1 MVCLRMRKP
10 HFFGM
15 SSWVRNN
22 KKHHWIFGHSSKD
35 KELLTNVYCFKS
47 WKLAVQ
53 SFSLNNSFPLQPH
66 VWLNHDYGSIASP
79 QISQPFCIFSS
90 LNYSPTWISKHG
102 DVPKKKCLLGDII
115 WRNVATATTWLLGFW
130 LKDLPKK
137 KRCVSWVKLSSFG
150 YRHLSNWQNLW
161 VFKWI
166 PSLKLT

>member
-22 KKHHWIFGHSSKD
+22 KKHHFQGQRTTHERVLLHIMEVGSSIIQSTQFIPFTTASCLIEPWLWEYNFTTYRNVSAFFHHWIIHQPGF
-35 KELLTNVYCFKS
+35 
-47 WKLAVQ
+47 Q
-53 SFSLNNSFPLQPH
+53 SMEMFQ
-66 VWLNHDYGSIASP
+66 
-79 QISQPFCIFSS
+79 
-90 LNYSPTWISKHG
+90 
-102 DVPKKKCLLGDII
+102 KKCLLGDII
-115 WRNVATATTWLLGFW
+115 WRNLATVTFWLLGFW

-137 KRCVSWVKLSSFG
+137 KRWVSWVKLSSFS

>member
-1 MVCLRMRKP
+1 MSQNEEASFLWNVEFSEKQSETPLNFWALFKGQRTTHERVVLQIMEVGSSIIQSKQFIPFTASCLIEP
-10 HFFGM
+10 WLWEHSFTTNITTVLHFF
-15 SSWVRNN
+15 
-22 KKHHWIFGHSSKD
+22 IT
-35 KELLTNVYCFKS
+35 ELFTNLDFKAWRCS
-47 WKLAVQ
+47 
-53 SFSLNNSFPLQPH
+53 
-66 VWLNHDYGSIASP
+66 
-79 QISQPFCIFSS
+79 
-90 LNYSPTWISKHG
+90 
-102 DVPKKKCLLGDII
+102 KKKCLLGDII